1 MDATQFNC
9 DVASTAWQ
17 SWHEIQWVKAYQVVA
32 RLQTRITKAAKAG
45 EWRKVRA
52 LQRLLTKSSS
62 AKALAVRRVTENQ
75 GRKTPG
81 VDKQT
86 WDTPEAKWKAVVDL
100 GNKRYRPLPLRRIY
114 IPKANGDKR
123 PLGIPTMRDRAMQ
136 ALHLLALEPV
146 AETTGDHHSY
156 GFRRERSTA
165 DAIEQVRN
173 VQAEARM
180 PRRYFLR
187 RLANWMAGASWL
199 SMAIRYQR
207 RHRWAPSRTDGAN
220 QISLSSVLS
229 R

>member
-1 MDATQFNC
+1 MDAMHCDC

-17 SWHEIQWVKAYQVVA
+17 SWHDISWVKAYQVVA
-32 RLQTRITKAAKAG
+32 RLQTRIAKAVKAG

-86 WDTPEAKWKAVVDL
+86 WDTPDEKWKAVVDL

-123 PLGIPTMRDRAMQ
+123 PLGIPT
-136 ALHLLALEPV
+136 V
-146 AETTGDHHSY
+146 YS
-156 GFRRERSTA
+156 
-165 DAIEQVRN
+165 
-173 VQAEARM
+173 
-180 PRRYFLR
+180 
-187 RLANWMAGASWL
+187 
-199 SMAIRYQR
+199 
-207 RHRWAPSRTDGAN
+207 
-220 QISLSSVLS
+220 
-229 R
+229 